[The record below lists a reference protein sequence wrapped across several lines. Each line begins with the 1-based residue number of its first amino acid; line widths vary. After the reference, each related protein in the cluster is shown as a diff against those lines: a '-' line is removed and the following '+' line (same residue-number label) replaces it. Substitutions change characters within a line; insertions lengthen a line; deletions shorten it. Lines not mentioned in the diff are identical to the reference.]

1 MAARQSTMGGQQY
14 NADVRKRPR
23 RRGKRTKAGIC
34 TVSLMERAPGH
45 GPGFVGVRVFYGVP
59 LQTQAFIRRNRADV
73 CALRQDK
80 SPEELDLKL
89 SV

>member
-1 MAARQSTMGGQQY
+1 
-14 NADVRKRPR
+14 
-23 RRGKRTKAGIC
+23 
-34 TVSLMERAPGH
+34 MERAPGY
-45 GPGFVGVRVFYGVP
+45 GPGFVGVQVFYGVP